1 MKFVFF
7 FKNVKNTTRDNM
19 GDKGDRDVGGYFG
32 TPLINKLNT
41 NHFNYNKMITKKEAK
56 HLLEKMKEDN
66 RMFSL
71 EFIKKDGTR
80 RTMLARFNVTKYL
93 LGEGRRYDP
102 ANYNL
107 MTVFD
112 MNKSA
117 YRTIPLDRLL
127 WVRTKGKRYYVS
139 P

>member
-1 MKFVFF
+1 MQKDRTM
-7 FKNVKNTTRDNM
+7 NHAQIIDNLPATQE
-19 GDKGDRDVGGYFG
+19 FAC
-32 TPLINKLNT
+32 T
-41 NHFNYNKMITKKEAK
+41 
-56 HLLEKMKEDN
+56 
-66 RMFSL
+66 
-71 EFIKKDGTR
+71 FIKKDGTR